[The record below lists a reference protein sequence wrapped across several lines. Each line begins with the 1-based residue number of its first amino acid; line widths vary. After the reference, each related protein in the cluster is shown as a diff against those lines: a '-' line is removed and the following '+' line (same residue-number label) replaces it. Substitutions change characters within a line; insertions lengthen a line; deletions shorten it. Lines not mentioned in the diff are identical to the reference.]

1 MANLVPQTSDEWM
14 RAMERRMTAQERRLN
29 SNNPL
34 QQRVQRYAARLNA
47 DFLTANN
54 TLYNVGYNFGLSYLH
69 RNDGLFTYGD
79 LGGGRI
85 GVGVT
90 SPGLYAVEC
99 SLQWAISPNA
109 SSGVRKLYLLRPGQ
123 LVGDYNDEVAG
134 APAGQAQVS
143 RVSGIFNLAAGQGV
157 AVYAKQNSGANLSIL
172 TMVGAGNA
180 GDPAALS
187 TFVMYPIG
195 ASTWEV

>member
-1 MANLVPQTSDEWM
+1 MANLLPQSGNQWM
-14 RAMERRMTAQERRLN
+14 RWIERRL
-29 SNNPL
+29 STQESRRASPTL
-34 QQRVQRYAARLNA
+34 AETVVTQRYAARMNG

-54 TLYNVGYNFGLSYLH
+54 TLYNVGYNFGLPYLH
-69 RNDGLFTYGD
+69 KNDGMFTYGD

-90 SPGLYAVEC
+90 VAGLYQVEC
-99 SLQWAISPNA
+99 SLQWAIAPNA

-123 LVGDYNDEVAG
+123 LVGDYNDEAAG

-143 RVSGIFNLAAGQGV
+143 RVSGLFNLAAGEGV
-157 AVYAKQNSGANLSIL
+157 AVYAKQNSGTPLSIL

-187 TFVMYPIG
+187 TFVMWPVG
-195 ASTWEV
+195 ASS